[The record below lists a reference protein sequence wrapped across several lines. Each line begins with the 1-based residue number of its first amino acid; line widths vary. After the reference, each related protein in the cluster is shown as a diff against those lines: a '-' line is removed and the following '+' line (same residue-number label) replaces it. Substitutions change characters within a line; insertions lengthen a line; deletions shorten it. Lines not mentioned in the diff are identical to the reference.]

1 MITFGLW
8 LLSNSKLLLQ
18 WAVTHWRIVL
28 VILMALAIWHYK
40 SAYEDKTRE
49 FELFQTNVVQMA
61 KDYEAEQ
68 AVKLDKAKENQAKSE
83 AIKQQQI
90 TDLNLDR
97 ETLQNAIRSY
107 YAPHNNKPTMVSGT
121 GIVLPQSASADKT
134 SEASADSEGY
144 ASSERVNRS
153 ASIGCEAKVEVLE
166 NALALEAI
174 DFNSCRA
181 RVDQDCTQIGCEVS
195 SNP

>member
-1 MITFGLW
+1 MTW
-8 LLSNSKLLLQ
+8 LIIKSILGK
-18 WAVTHWRIVL
+18 AYEFCIEHWQLVL
-28 VILMALAIWHYK
+28 FTLMALAIWNYK
-40 SAYEDKTRE
+40 SAYEAKTKE

-61 KDYEAEQ
+61 KDYEAQQ

-107 YAPHNNKPTMVSGT
+107 YAPHNNKPAMVSGT
-121 GIVLPQSASADKT
+121 GIVLQQSTNSDQA

-153 ASIGCEAKVEVLE
+153 ASAGCEAKVEVLE
-166 NALALEAI
+166 NALALETI

-181 RVDQDCTQIGCEVS
+181 RVDQDCTQIGCE
-195 SNP
+195 